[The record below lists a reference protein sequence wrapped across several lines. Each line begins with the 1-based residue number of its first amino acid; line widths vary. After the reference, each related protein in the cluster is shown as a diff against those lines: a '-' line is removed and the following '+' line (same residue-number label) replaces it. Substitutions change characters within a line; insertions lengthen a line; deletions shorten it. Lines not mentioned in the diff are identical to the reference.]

1 MTSEHQKD
9 PKVVE
14 MVRNQL
20 TRRRTPPNVKALY
33 GRAVRINEEIREL
46 SLRQFNALYPLQ
58 VRRKLKR
65 EAREA
70 ARRDREEAEA
80 STAEPS
86 PGRGNGSRAQGSRK
100 AEVRDEGSSGQ
111 LRRSA
116 VRSELFAFAAAVA
129 GAAGQDELI
138 DVILDLDRWVDRV
151 EEAAART
158 GS

>member
-20 TRRRTPPNVKALY
+20 TRRKTPPNVKALY

-58 VRRKLKR
+58 VRRELKR
-65 EAREA
+65 EARKA
-70 ARRDREEAEA
+70 ARRTREEAEA

-86 PGRGNGSRAQGSRK
+86 PGQS
-100 AEVRDEGSSGQ
+100 
-111 LRRSA
+111 RRSA
-116 VRSELFAFAAAVA
+116 VRSELYAFAAAVA
-129 GAAGQDELI
+129 GAGGPDELI